1 MLQYPKCEKELWL
14 NKYHSA
20 KKSLNKSKCKC
31 DLVRSLNP
39 QWIHEFW
46 YVELCFILVVVELK
60 QMLEKVFSCLS
71 SKWCKGWPRSISCPC
86 SFSHSPLD
94 DLCVSWC
101 RNPNRV
107 MSKTGFKQQQ
117 KCPFPSV
124 SNTLPASNIRAMKIF
139 PTVTCLQLQH
149 SSITISVISPHFFL
163 LLRLKSLAG
172 TLSLPPQLHEAMSN
186 YTLFPPLL
194 LICDAVLCYLH
205 ITAGVMWLNIMQQ
218 NKVWQLTIGHRIIF
232 VQVHGYNT
240 PNET

>member
-1 MLQYPKCEKELWL
+1 MLQYSKCEKELWL

-20 KKSLNKSKCKC
+20 KKSLNKSKCKY
-31 DLVRSLNP
+31 DLLRSLNS
-39 QWIHEFW
+39 QWIHGLW
-46 YVELCFILVVVELK
+46 YVKLCFILVMVELK

-101 RNPNRV
+101 RNPNSV
-107 MSKTGFKQQQ
+107 MNKTGFKQQQ

-149 SSITISVISPHFFL
+149 FSITIVKKCDFSTFL
-163 LLRLKSLAG
+163 LTAQIKVLGWHSLSPSTAPWSNVKLHSLCSPSSTDLRCSPV
-172 TLSLPPQLHEAMSN
+172 LPS
-186 YTLFPPLL
+186 
-194 LICDAVLCYLH
+194 
-205 ITAGVMWLNIMQQ
+205 
-218 NKVWQLTIGHRIIF
+218 
-232 VQVHGYNT
+232 
-240 PNET
+240 